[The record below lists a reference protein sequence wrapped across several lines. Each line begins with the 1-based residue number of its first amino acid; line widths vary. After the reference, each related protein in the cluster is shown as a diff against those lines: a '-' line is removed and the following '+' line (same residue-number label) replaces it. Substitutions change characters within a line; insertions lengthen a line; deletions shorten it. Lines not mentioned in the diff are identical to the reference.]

1 MATVPYIIG
10 NPYIDAN
17 FATLRTGTGFVNVT
31 TFGASNITSY
41 P

>member
-17 FATLRTGTGFVNVT
+17 FATLGTGFVNVT